1 MTEDMAGSR
10 SGSRFREAA
19 SYGLELCLIGIG
31 YFVLAKL
38 GLALASINPS
48 TSPIWA
54 PTGLAL
60 GAVLVRGY
68 RVWPAILI
76 AAFVANATTAGSLA
90 TSLAI
95 AIGNTFEG
103 LFGAYLINRWSAGK
117 DTYES
122 PAGVLR
128 CAFICFLPT
137 ALCATI
143 GAWALILGGLATW
156 SNIGSIWLTWWLGD
170 LAGALVVT
178 PVVVLWARSY
188 LESIDRRELPQTIL
202 TFAVSGIVGLIAFSP
217 LFDPTDRQAPLGFL
231 AILPLLWSA
240 LRRRQRDTATV
251 ALILSCF
258 AVWGT
263 LTGGGPFWRDSIN
276 ESFLLLLMFMM
287 GVAVPCLALSADVA
301 VRQRTEEE
309 LLRIHDELNQRVE
322 RRTAALSTANHALQ
336 EEVERRKQ
344 VEAALDRQ
352 TKHLLEAQRLA
363 KLGSW
368 DRDIDR
374 NTVVWSEQMYEVF
387 GVARGQELAATFDGY
402 LRRVHP
408 DDRDRVRDEVQQA
421 IRAGDGF
428 HGERRIVR
436 PNGEI
441 RHLQTR
447 VEVIRNEAGRAVRM
461 HGICLDV
468 TDRRQAEL
476 ALERTREQLAQVQ
489 KMEAIGQL
497 TGGIAHDFNNLLMII
512 SGHTEMLRRRLNDP
526 RAIHG
531 LDAVQTAARRGESLT
546 RQLLTFSRRQPLNP
560 ISVDLRQRLEAVR
573 EMLASSL
580 RGNITL
586 VVDIPEDLWP
596 VEVDIAEFELAV
608 VNIAVNARDAMP
620 DGGTFTVSARNVSA
634 GAGRA
639 GEPSGDHV
647 ELSFA
652 DTGIGIGPDMI
663 RKIFDPFF
671 TTKAVGKGTGLGLS
685 QVYGFA
691 NQSGGNVSVTSEV
704 GRGTTIALYLPR
716 NEATVEAIIA
726 PAIPQGTI
734 PADGTILVV
743 EDNPEVADVTAT
755 LLEQLGY
762 QVARA
767 GNAVEAL
774 ARLQNG
780 DRFDLLFSDI
790 VMPHGMNGI
799 HLAQEVSEHYPGMHV
814 LLTTGYS
821 DVAGAAESRFPIL
834 RKPFEL
840 SALDRAVREAM
851 AGSVG
856 GGRRAIRGVA
866 S

>member
-1 MTEDMAGSR
+1 
-10 SGSRFREAA
+10 
-19 SYGLELCLIGIG
+19 
-31 YFVLAKL
+31 
-38 GLALASINPS
+38 
-48 TSPIWA
+48 
-54 PTGLAL
+54 
-60 GAVLVRGY
+60 
-68 RVWPAILI
+68 
-76 AAFVANATTAGSLA
+76 
-90 TSLAI
+90 
-95 AIGNTFEG
+95 
-103 LFGAYLINRWSAGK
+103 
-117 DTYES
+117 
-122 PAGVLR
+122 
-128 CAFICFLPT
+128 
-137 ALCATI
+137 
-143 GAWALILGGLATW
+143 
-156 SNIGSIWLTWWLGD
+156 
-170 LAGALVVT
+170 
-178 PVVVLWARSY
+178 
-188 LESIDRRELPQTIL
+188 
-202 TFAVSGIVGLIAFSP
+202 
-217 LFDPTDRQAPLGFL
+217 
-231 AILPLLWSA
+231 
-240 LRRRQRDTATV
+240 
-251 ALILSCF
+251 
-258 AVWGT
+258 
-263 LTGGGPFWRDSIN
+263 
-276 ESFLLLLMFMM
+276 
-287 GVAVPCLALSADVA
+287 
-301 VRQRTEEE
+301 
-309 LLRIHDELNQRVE
+309 
-322 RRTAALSTANHALQ
+322 
-336 EEVERRKQ
+336 
-344 VEAALDRQ
+344 
-352 TKHLLEAQRLA
+352 
-363 KLGSW
+363 
-368 DRDIDR
+368 
-374 NTVVWSEQMYEVF
+374 
-387 GVARGQELAATFDGY
+387 
-402 LRRVHP
+402 
-408 DDRDRVRDEVQQA
+408 
-421 IRAGDGF
+421 
-428 HGERRIVR
+428 
-436 PNGEI
+436 
-441 RHLQTR
+441 
-447 VEVIRNEAGRAVRM
+447 
-461 HGICLDV
+461 
-468 TDRRQAEL
+468 
-476 ALERTREQLAQVQ
+476 
-489 KMEAIGQL
+489 
-497 TGGIAHDFNNLLMII
+497 
-512 SGHTEMLRRRLNDP
+512 
-526 RAIHG
+526 
-531 LDAVQTAARRGESLT
+531 
-546 RQLLTFSRRQPLNP
+546 
-560 ISVDLRQRLEAVR
+560 VR